1 LIRVTG
7 RRGGSGPLRLLEL
20 IVRRLRRPAGS
31 GPSAPPL
38 LELLAVEWLLL
49 QDPAK
54 DVSLARPRCRARSI
68 PALGIANDGLLVTSL
83 EGEIVRQPER
93 AREERSFPRG
103 QTVNGRRVLAHR
115 VALEKALS

>member
-54 DVSLARPRCRARSI
+54 DVSLARP
-68 PALGIANDGLLVTSL
+68 PLPG
-83 EGEIVRQPER
+83 
-93 AREERSFPRG
+93 
-103 QTVNGRRVLAHR
+103 
-115 VALEKALS
+115 